1 MIRTVIVFVLSN
13 YSLTLL
19 VLGLI
24 VGAVAAWRGAR
35 ARTAVVE
42 AFFASYL
49 LFALGFAFLYNF
61 VMHVFFQETASR
73 FIGWQPSPFETEVG
87 TASLGFALVAF
98 LAVRGSYG
106 LRVGAV
112 VGPAI
117 FLLGAAAGH
126 VYQMATAGNFAPG
139 NAGAVF
145 YTDIA
150 VPLLGFLFLLL
161 QRRHPASKSPHSSQ

>member
-19 VLGLI
+19 VFGLI
-24 VGAVAAWRGAR
+24 VGAIAALRGAR
-35 ARTAVVE
+35 DRDAIVE

-49 LFALGFAFLYNF
+49 LFALGFAFLTNF
-61 VMHVFFQETASR
+61 VMHVFFQATASR

-98 LAVRGSYG
+98 LAFRGSYG

-112 VGPAI
+112 VGPAM

-126 VYQMATAGNFAPG
+126 VYQMAAAGNFAPG
-139 NAGAVF
+139 NAGPVF

-150 VPLLGFLFLLL
+150 VPFLGFVFLLL
-161 QRRHPASKSPHSSQ
+161 QRRQAAGKT

>member
-13 YSLTLL
+13 YSLSLL
-19 VLGLI
+19 VLGLV

-35 ARTAVVE
+35 HRAAVVE

-49 LFALGFAFLYNF
+49 LFALGLAFLYNF
-61 VMHVFFQETASR
+61 VMHVFFQDTAAR

-87 TASLGFALVAF
+87 TASLGFALVAL
-98 LAVRGSYG
+98 LAFRGGYG

-112 VGPAI
+112 VGPAV
-117 FLLGAAAGH
+117 FLLGAAVGH
-126 VYQMATAGNFAPG
+126 VYQMASAGNFAPG

-161 QRRHPASKSPHSSQ
+161 QRNRAAGKI

>member
-1 MIRTVIVFVLSN
+1 MIRAVIVFVLSN

-24 VGAVAAWRGAR
+24 VGAIAALRSAR
-35 ARTAVVE
+35 DRDAIVE

-49 LFALGFAFLYNF
+49 LFALGLAFLYNF

-98 LAVRGSYG
+98 LASKGSYG

-112 VGPAI
+112 VGPAV

-139 NAGAVF
+139 NAGPVF

-161 QRRHPASKSPHSSQ
+161 QRRYAVGRP

>member
-1 MIRTVIVFVLSN
+1 MIRAVIVFVLSN
-13 YSLTLL
+13 YSLALL
-19 VLGLI
+19 VLGLV
-24 VGAVAAWRGAR
+24 VGIIAALRGAR
-35 ARTAVVE
+35 DRDAVVE
-42 AFFASYL
+42 ALFASYL
-49 LFALGFAFLYNF
+49 LFALGLAFLCNF
-61 VMHVFFQETASR
+61 VMHVFFQATASR

-98 LAVRGSYG
+98 LAFKGGYG
-106 LRVGAV
+106 LRIGAV
-112 VGPAI
+112 VGPAV

-139 NAGAVF
+139 NAGPVF

-161 QRRHPASKSPHSSQ
+161 QRHRAAGKA